1 MSNLEIIE
9 TMGDII
15 EKQNHII
22 RQQASALAQLGAACM
37 EDEIQAVNSLVTCFL
52 GRQETDYT

>member
-9 TMGDII
+9 TMCNIV

-22 RQQASALAQLGAACM
+22 RQQADILGQMGAVCL
-37 EDEIQAVNSLVTCFL
+37 EEEIQEVNDLVDYFL
-52 GRQETDYT
+52 GRQERDF